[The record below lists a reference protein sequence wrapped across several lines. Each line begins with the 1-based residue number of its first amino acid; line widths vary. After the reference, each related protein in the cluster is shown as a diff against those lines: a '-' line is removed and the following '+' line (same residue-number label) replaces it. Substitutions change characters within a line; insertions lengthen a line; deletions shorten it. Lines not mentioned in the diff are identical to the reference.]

1 MIVNKSLIINLI
13 GCKKNVSIASDEI
26 RSFIFEK
33 RFGVKVFE
41 NKNILNELNNARKLN
56 RDVYI
61 NNCEILTCDEIK
73 RLHYFI
79 NYNYSNLYSYG
90 LLINK
95 NDFNKITIPLINC
108 PYINNIYNIDNNISK
123 KNSIINEILYS
134 NYKKSIKY

>member
-1 MIVNKSLIINLI
+1 MILNKSLIINLI
-13 GCKKNVSIASDEI
+13 GCKKDISIASDEI
-26 RSFIFEK
+26 RSFIFE
-33 RFGVKVFE
+33 RGLGIKVFE
-41 NKNILNELNNARKLN
+41 NKNIANELNIAKKLN

-79 NYNYSNLYSYG
+79 NYNYSNLHSYG

-95 NDFNKITIPLINC
+95 NDFNKRIIPLTNC

-123 KNSIINEILYS
+123 KNVIMNEILYS
-134 NYKKSIKY
+134 NYKKLLN